1 MNRVRWTQRALRD
14 LVALGDFIAQDNPGA
29 ARAWVERLRE
39 HALIA
44 AQAPKTGRKAP
55 EINRDDIRET
65 FLRSYRIVYRVV
77 ANAIVVL
84 TVIEGHRR
92 LPSVDSSD
100 EPLAKRTSKP
110 ESRTNKTS
118 VGQLGS
124 NTGSAKRA
132 GARVRPKKAH

>member
-14 LVALGDFIAQDNPGA
+14 LLALGEFIAQDNPGA

-39 HALIA
+39 RALIA
-44 AQAPKTGRKAP
+44 AQAPKAGRKVP
-55 EINRDDIRET
+55 EIDRDDIRET

-100 EPLAKRTSKP
+100 EPLAKRSPKP
-110 ESRTNKTS
+110 ETRTSTTS
-118 VGQLGS
+118 DGQPGS
-124 NTGSAKRA
+124 NAGPAKRA
-132 GARVRPKKAH
+132 GERRRTKK